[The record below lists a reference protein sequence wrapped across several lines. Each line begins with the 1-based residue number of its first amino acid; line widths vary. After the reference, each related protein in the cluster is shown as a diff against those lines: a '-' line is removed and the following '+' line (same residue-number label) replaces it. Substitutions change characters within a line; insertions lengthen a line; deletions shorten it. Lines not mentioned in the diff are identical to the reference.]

1 MDRLRPACIAILILL
16 ASAPLAAAFA
26 ADATTPTQ
34 APTPSATTPPADD
47 PNTVI
52 CRHGEPVLGSRL
64 PGPTQCHNKRE
75 WDARRQRNMDTL
87 TRLQTDSGAGG
98 LGGGMG
104 GR

>member
-1 MDRLRPACIAILILL
+1 MDPLKPACISILILL
-16 ASAPLAAAFA
+16 GSAPLVGALA
-26 ADATTPTQ
+26 ADATAPTQ

-47 PNTVI
+47 PDTVI

-64 PGPTQCHNKRE
+64 PGPTQCHTKRE

-87 TRLQTDSGAGG
+87 TRLQTDSGANAG
-98 LGGGMG
+98 GGGMG